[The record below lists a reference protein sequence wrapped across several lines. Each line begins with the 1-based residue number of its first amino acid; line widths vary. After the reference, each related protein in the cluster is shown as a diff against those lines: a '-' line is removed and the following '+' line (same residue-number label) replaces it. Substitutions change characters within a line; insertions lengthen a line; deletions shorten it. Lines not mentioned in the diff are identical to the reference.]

1 MKTPYRIIITALILL
16 SSVAG
21 FSQTMPLTSQFYL
34 NRYLYNPAFAGATP
48 EIKGLLMYRQD
59 WAQFNDAPTSML
71 ASFQM
76 PFKEQKFGLGAYIHR
91 NTFGPQAY
99 TGGQVSYAYH
109 MRLRDELLVS
119 LGLGVNVWNSSLD
132 FSYFGDNVND
142 PLILGQQESSTS
154 FDGTGGVN
162 IQTQNFFMS
171 FSVQNLLETSN
182 KFDNTSDLPAVY
194 QDNARQYY
202 WMTGF
207 NIPIKD
213 SVIDFEPALL
223 IKYTAANSPQADL
236 NARFIYKDFLWAGLS
251 YRAKSALVYGVGF
264 KIKESI
270 ELGYAY
276 DNPLTDL
283 GSYGGSHEIVLR
295 YRHSLIKKPEDT
307 LILATDIYDTA
318 SIDTLIA
325 LDTPIVDPSD
335 TVAVLPADTMV
346 NAQVD
351 TPVVE
356 PEVVEIPVDTGGVAA
371 AEEAEIKPEEPE
383 KVDPPKVEEPEVAD
397 ATPKTI
403 PDKPIKEDVPK
414 ADPPKVET
422 ITYQNN
428 KIERYNDSNPYK
440 YVVAGSFSNPDNAL
454 EFKNQMVA
462 KGYDAKVIEHKA
474 RGFYRVSLYQSLDSL
489 DADKKVQKYRKDL
502 NNPYIWML
510 ENKSYNSNVKKLEK
524 KEEKAE
530 KEAKQQPV
538 IKRTTTVK
546 TEKVG
551 STDVEVLDNTNK
563 FYHVIVGSFGSFSNA
578 TKLQADLKA
587 KGYDSKILLDKDR
600 NLYRVGLY
608 STLDAAEARE
618 RLKEYQAKVDP
629 KIWLLKK

>member
-1 MKTPYRIIITALILL
+1 MKSPYKIVLTALILL
-16 SSVAG
+16 STVAG

-34 NRYLYNPAFAGATP
+34 NRYLYNPAFAGANP
-48 EIKGLLMYRQD
+48 EINGLLMYRQD

-109 MRLRDELLVS
+109 IRLRDELLVS

-132 FSYFGDNVND
+132 FSYFGDGITD
-142 PLILGQQESSTS
+142 PLILGQQESATS
-154 FDGTGGVN
+154 VDGTGGVN

-182 KFDNTSDLPAVY
+182 RFDNTSDLPAVY

-207 NIPIKD
+207 NIPVKD

-236 NARFIYKDFLWAGLS
+236 NARLIYKDFLWAGLS

-295 YRHSLIKKPEDT
+295 YRHSLIKKPKDT
-307 LILATDIYDTA
+307 LILASDIYDTA
-318 SIDTLIA
+318 SVDTLIA
-325 LDTPIVDPSD
+325 VDTPIVEPVD
-335 TVAVLPADTMV
+335 TIAAIPI
-346 NAQVD
+346 D

-356 PEVVEIPVDTGGVAA
+356 PDVVDVPVDTGGVAA
-371 AEEAEIKPEEPE
+371 VTETEVKPEVIEEPE
-383 KVDPPKVEEPEVAD
+383 KVDPPKVEEPVVVQN
-397 ATPKTI
+397 PKEI

-414 ADPPKVET
+414 VDPPKVET
-422 ITYQNN
+422 ITYQNT
-428 KIERYNDSNPYK
+428 KFERYDESNPYK
-440 YVVAGSFSNPDNAL
+440 YVIAGSFSNPDNAL
-454 EFKNQMVA
+454 EFKNQMAA
-462 KGYDAKVIEHKA
+462 KGYDAKVVEHKA

-489 DADKKVQKYRKDL
+489 DADKKIKKYRKDL

-510 ENKSYNSNVKKLEK
+510 ENKSYKANVKKQEK

-530 KEAKQQPV
+530 QEAKQQPI

-551 STDVEVLDNTNK
+551 TTDVEILDNTNK
-563 FYHVIVGSFGSFSNA
+563 FYHVIAGSFGSFTNA
-578 TKLQADLKA
+578 TKLQANLKA
-587 KGYDSKILLDKDR
+587 KGYTSKILLDKDR

-618 RLKEYQAKVDP
+618 KLKGYQADVDP